1 MNLSLALLAASF
13 AAAADAITFSSL
25 SAHELVENYFSNP
38 EDPVEFRNVAAS
50 DHSCF
55 ALFANGHSAGRHSLT
70 NNFLLPNDGII
81 LSTGKPEDFHINDS
95 DETTTDFGIE
105 TGDIHLEHNIAQGT
119 QVLDPCFIQFE
130 FSCPETTDI
139 YTPQV
144 SFDYVFGSEEYLQKK
159 KKEDDVDNEELINR
173 GSHNDAIGFFLNGQ
187 NIALVPDENGGVAAV
202 SIEDVNE
209 KRNTQYFIDNKSKNS
224 TSVYSEVDADGF
236 TTKLTAQGEA
246 KPGWNIVKLAI
257 GDVGDGNLDS
267 WVLLEAG
274 TFSCALGDAPK
285 SFQPPAT
292 VEVEA
297 VEVEAAK
304 EPIVASGESESAP
317 PQKMSGVAVFFILVV
332 VIVVVGWILLA
343 SGALKVNKGSN
354 GNTTAALGK
363 PNAGQMKAKS
373 IEMYGTIKAKS
384 IETFGKVKAK
394 SSDTFGKVKA
404 KSNEKFGSK
413 KVNPTDESVA
423 APSKP
428 VEQVTEQPVEE
439 VDETDSNV

>member
-1 MNLSLALLAASF
+1 MNLALALLATSF
-13 AAAADAITFSSL
+13 AAATDAITFSSL
-25 SAHELVENYFSNP
+25 SAQQLVENYFVTQRIQLSSVTSRP
-38 EDPVEFRNVAAS
+38 LTTL
-50 DHSCF
+50 
-55 ALFANGHSAGRHSLT
+55 ALRC
-70 NNFLLPNDGII
+70 
-81 LSTGKPEDFHINDS
+81 KPEDFHINDS

-159 KKEDDVDNEELINR
+159 KKEDDADNEELINR

-187 NIALVPDENGGVAAV
+187 NIALVIPDENGGVAAV

-209 KRNTQYFIDNKSKNS
+209 KRNTQYFVDNKSKNS

-274 TFSCALGDAPK
+274 TFSCTLGDALK

-332 VIVVVGWILLA
+332 VIVVLGWVLLA
-343 SGALKVNKGSN
+343 SGALKVNKVSN
-354 GNTTAALGK
+354 GKTTAALGK